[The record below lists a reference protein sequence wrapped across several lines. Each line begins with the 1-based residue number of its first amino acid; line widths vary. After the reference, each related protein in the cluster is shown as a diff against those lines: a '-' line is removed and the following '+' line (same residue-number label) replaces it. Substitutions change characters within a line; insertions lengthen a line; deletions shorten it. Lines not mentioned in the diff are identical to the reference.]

1 MALASTSWLSN
12 FSHGILLS
20 LRSRQWLET
29 DQTFCLTELCLWV
42 LPSAFDLSCQS
53 QRGAEDSVVTCHAS
67 VRLKLLVSQFL
78 YFCDTLRVRAA
89 VFLCRML
96 YCAGRTQYI
105 YGPPVLFLPP
115 RVSDAPVVTRYYLS
129 VSGFVLLSCGSVSW
143 MLFFIPVTIMDSK
156 QRCHFWVPAKF
167 YAYATTHQRLL
178 SSLASSRSGR
188 M

>member
-1 MALASTSWLSN
+1 MALASTSCLSN
-12 FSHGILLS
+12 FRQGILLS
-20 LRSRQWLET
+20 LRSRQGLET

-67 VRLKLLVSQFL
+67 VRLTLLVSQFL

-129 VSGFVLLSCGSVSW
+129 VSGFVLLSCDSISR
-143 MLFFIPVTIMDSK
+143 MLFFISVTS
-156 QRCHFWVPAKF
+156 
-167 YAYATTHQRLL
+167 TT
-178 SSLASSRSGR
+178 S
-188 M
+188 